1 MAQVKLSGLV
11 TSIKGSIGGT
21 TFQSSG
27 AGLTARN
34 KPLPLKSKSNAQTT
48 VRVLQAQLNTAW
60 GDLTDAQRQT
70 WASFSEFTNGSGKT
84 HKRNN
89 SANTGKMQFI
99 TVNFWL
105 LQYGKSI
112 ITTPS
117 FALPLN
123 PVIPCPPLY
132 NESDNLM
139 NYDGTLDTSSQI
151 LVTRVSL
158 PQSLST
164 KTANTGFR
172 TLVYTQV
179 NGSSQNWAAA
189 YLATFG
195 VSLVLGKKYWIE
207 YRVVDF
213 LTGAIS
219 AAARKL
225 VKYVAPDNSLK
236 LTVNTTLA
244 GSPTTDFVL
253 PCANIGTYNAVI
265 DWGDDSTSTITSYND
280 ANLSHTY
287 AVGGVYTISISGTL
301 PAISFNNTGDK
312 LKLIDVV
319 QWGAWQP
326 LQLTVAFY
334 GCSNLVGS
342 VVDTLDLSQVTS
354 LSQSFRNCSSLQM
367 DVAAWDMS
375 PITNMAL
382 TFYQCSSWAPDLSGW
397 DVSNVTTFSN
407 CFYGCSS
414 FNPDI
419 SQWDVSS
426 CSVMTFA
433 FGLCTSFA
441 SDVSGWDVSLLQSA
455 SSMFDG
461 CSSFNS
467 DLSAWDISN
476 LVAASS
482 ICLNTGLSTANLDA
496 IYNAWSLL
504 SVTSGLAISFSPTT
518 YTIATS
524 GAARAILTGAP
535 NNWILTDG
543 GGI

>member
-11 TSIKGSIGGT
+11 TSIKGSVGGT

-89 SANTGKMQFI
+89 SANTGKMQFL

-112 ITTPS
+112 LTTPS

-179 NGSSQNWAAA
+179 DGSSQNWAAA

-265 DWGDDSTSTITSYND
+265 DWGDDSTSTITAYND
-280 ANLSHTY
+280 ADLSHTY
-287 AVGGVYTISISGTL
+287 AVGGVYTISITGAL
-301 PAISFNNTGDK
+301 PAIFFNNGGDK
-312 LKLIDVV
+312 VKLIDIV
-319 QWGAWQP
+319 QWGGWQP
-326 LQLTVAFY
+326 LQLGLAFF
-334 GCSNLVGS
+334 GCNNLTGS
-342 VVDTLDLSQVTS
+342 ATDALDLSQVTN
-354 LSQSFRNCSSLQM
+354 LNQAFRGCSSLQI
-367 DVAAWDMS
+367 DVSSWDMS

-382 TFYQCSSWAPDLSGW
+382 AFYQCSSWNPDLAAW
-397 DVSNVTTFSN
+397 DVSNVTSFSN
-407 CFYGCSS
+407 CFYQCTA

-419 SQWDVSS
+419 SSWDVSS
-426 CSVMTFA
+426 CTVMTFA

-441 SDVSGWDVSLLQSA
+441 SDVSGWDVSSLVSA
-455 SSMFDG
+455 NAMFSG
-461 CSSFNS
+461 CSSFDS
-467 DLSAWDISN
+467 DMSAWDVSALLN
-476 LVAASS
+476 GSDF
-482 ICLNTGLSTANLDA
+482 CLNSGLSTANLDL
-496 IYNAWSLL
+496 IYNNWSLL
-504 SVTSGLAISFSPTT
+504 TLQTLVIISFNPTT
-518 YTIATS
+518 YTISTS
-524 GAARAILTGAP
+524 QAGRDILTNAP
-535 NNWILTDG
+535 NNWTVIDG